1 MRMTSFVA
9 AAALAAACLPA
20 AAQSL
25 KPGLWEMHNKM
36 GGNPQMD
43 KAMAD
48 MQKQMA
54 AMPPE
59 QRKQME
65 AMMGKQGMQ
74 MAPGKGGGMAMK
86 VCMTK
91 EQTERNEV
99 PMQDGCKITSLQR
112 NGNTTKMAY
121 SCANPPSTGEGE
133 FTLQSPEA
141 HTSKMTVKAVVNGKT
156 ETTTMAISSRRSRRR
171 SELRPVQPNVNA

>member
-1 MRMTSFVA
+1 MRITSSIA
-9 AAALAAACLPA
+9 AAVLAAACLPA

-48 MQKQMA
+48 MQKQLA
-54 AMPPE
+54 SMPPE

-65 AMMGKQGMQ
+65 AMMARQGVQ
-74 MAPGKGGGMAMK
+74 MAAGKGGGMAMK
-86 VCMTK
+86 VCMSK
-91 EQTERNEV
+91 EQAERNEP
-99 PMQDGCKITSLQR
+99 PMQDGCKITNLQR
-112 NGNTTKMAY
+112 SGSTTKMAY

-133 FTLQSPEA
+133 FTFQGPEA
-141 HTSKMTVKAVVNGKT
+141 YTSKMMVKSVVQGKT
-156 ETTTMAISSRRSRRR
+156 ETTTMEGSGKWLGADCGS
-171 SELRPVQPNVNA
+171 LKPVQPVKK